1 MGNYTIFGGV
11 KKSQERQA
19 SKKFN
24 NKCSKNSRS
33 QIVFRTGIFRKWTL
47 GAPGSNFLAFF
58 IRRSFLSVL
67 ISYLL
72 VCLFVCCFFLHTII
86 ICVVCGM
93 LCYVSLSNTCADLT
107 PTDLQPVSSICE
119 FWRGRCISQRFCVFS
134 LSVLKECR
142 EDLIVFALAND
153 SFQVETVDM
162 SFIFLFHFILN
173 MIFVRCFEASKNFP

>member
-1 MGNYTIFGGV
+1 MFENPRRGKQAKILDL
-11 KKSQERQA
+11 KSSSEQ
-19 SKKFN
+19 
-24 NKCSKNSRS
+24 
-33 QIVFRTGIFRKWTL
+33 VFSENGRWVPLAGISL
-47 GAPGSNFLAFF
+47 PFF

-72 VCLFVCCFFLHTII
+72 VCLFVCFFFYMQLLFVS
-86 ICVVCGM
+86 CVECYAMFRCRILVLTWPLLISS
-93 LCYVSLSNTCADLT
+93 LC
-107 PTDLQPVSSICE
+107 LQYASFGVGDVYRRDSV
-119 FWRGRCISQRFCVFS
+119 FFS

-173 MIFVRCFEASKNFP
+173 MIFVRCFEASKNFPWREW